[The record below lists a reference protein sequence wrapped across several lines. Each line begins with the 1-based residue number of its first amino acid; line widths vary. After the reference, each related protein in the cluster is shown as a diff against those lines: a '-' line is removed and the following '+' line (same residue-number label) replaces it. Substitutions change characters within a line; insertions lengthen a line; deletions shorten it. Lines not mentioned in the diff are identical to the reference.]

1 MFAGSGANIDKPV
14 SCFYGFLVMLDDYQG
29 IAQITQIM
37 QGMDQPLIIAL
48 MEADRRLI
56 QDIHDPYQA

>member
-1 MFAGSGANIDKPV
+1 
-14 SCFYGFLVMLDDYQG
+14 MLDDYQG